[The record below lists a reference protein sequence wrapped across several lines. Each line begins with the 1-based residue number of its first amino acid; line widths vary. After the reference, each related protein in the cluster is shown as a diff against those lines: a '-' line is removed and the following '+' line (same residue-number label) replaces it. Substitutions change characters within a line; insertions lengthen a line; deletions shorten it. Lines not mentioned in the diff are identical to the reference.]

1 MELALYVVDVRQTDL
16 SKWVSQISVAA
27 QAEGI
32 QVSLSAIAE
41 ESASLQERLPVVCD
55 ELGTAPEQRVAL
67 CGSNAVGLQKFA
79 YNNYRSRAAKGWN
92 VCLFSPDKDAVFLQ
106 FDETLLARKVAH
118 FYYQEGTSDKVYHLY
133 LAEGLTLDFYTVISR
148 YGRRGSKLQQ
158 KEKAFD
164 YRLADAESEWNRLHH
179 EKIQKG
185 YAVGHPT
192 VTGQLELELPF

>member
-1 MELALYVVDVRQTDL
+1 MQLDLYAVDQTDL
-16 SKWVSQISVAA
+16 SKWIAQIAVAA

-32 QVSLSAIAE
+32 QVNLSAIEE

-185 YAVGHPT
+185 YVVGHPT

>member
-1 MELALYVVDVRQTDL
+1 MQLDLYAVDQTDL
-16 SKWVSQISVAA
+16 SKWIAQIAVAA

-32 QVSLSAIAE
+32 QVNLSAIEE

-133 LAEGLTLDFYTVISR
+133 LAEGVALDFYTVVSR

-192 VTGQLELELPF
+192 VTEQLELELPF

>member
-1 MELALYVVDVRQTDL
+1 MQLDLYAVDQTDL
-16 SKWVSQISVAA
+16 SKWIAQIAVAA

-32 QVSLSAIAE
+32 QVNLSAIEE

>member
-1 MELALYVVDVRQTDL
+1 MN
-16 SKWVSQISVAA
+16 S
-27 QAEGI
+27 G
-32 QVSLSAIAE
+32 
-41 ESASLQERLPVVCD
+41 PP
-55 ELGTAPEQRVAL
+55 PEQRVAL